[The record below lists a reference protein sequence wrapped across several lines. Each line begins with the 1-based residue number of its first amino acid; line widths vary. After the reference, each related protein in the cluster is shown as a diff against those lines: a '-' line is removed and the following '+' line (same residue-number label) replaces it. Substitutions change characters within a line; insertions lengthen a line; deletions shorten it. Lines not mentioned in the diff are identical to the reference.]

1 MTRGPQPLRT
11 PAAVSQH
18 GYRSPLG
25 PVPTNFV
32 PPGLG
37 PPRAPGAGQRH
48 FRGRLSPARQ
58 PINGQSALRSEVNRG
73 SNVALRFDLADHAG
87 GRAPDVGIDHAA
99 GVVGGI
105 RGGRHRAG
113 QLVQVDQSGGSPP
126 SPTSSPATAAV
137 KYTGPVSAASTRRSA
152 DQARDSPASAII
164 GACTRASSSRAVSAF
179 CRAHA
184 NSARSCSAVRSGVR
198 VRSSVNGRYP
208 MGRGRR
214 ARERAPGWWLCS
226 FAPRQHGIEGVGSAS
241 PPPGGRSR
249 STSAGSPAGSRRG
262 VAPPVT
268 GPELRRI
275 RALLRRQRLAPLR
288 GGEVLRSAGALV
300 GALRGAGGSN
310 RSSCTGGAVMVA
322 TSSSTGGKFQ
332 PRSAASIGH
341 RAASRGVSVRPPV
354 PHVGGHY
361 PMGRVGGGVGAGA
374 RVPGPRAAGRRTG
387 TVAHG
392 ASPPAAAGR
401 RRTVGA
407 GSHRRAHVSS
417 AAGAQAAGPRHR
429 RGSSLRVT
437 IRRRPPRRSPR
448 RADCTCRYG

>member
-1 MTRGPQPLRT
+1 MGLACGRSFPAGSGAAGVWQSTRGGTGPAKTGRRSPRPAPRNGLAGMGGPAPRPPTAPRQLRHIRVLAGADQQRAQDRERSSKPASRSAVGRSRLRSASASPIMPATVLRT
-11 PAAVSQH
+11 
-18 GYRSPLG
+18 L
-25 PVPTNFV
+25 
-32 PPGLG
+32 
-37 PPRAPGAGQRH
+37 
-48 FRGRLSPARQ
+48 
-58 PINGQSALRSEVNRG
+58 
-73 SNVALRFDLADHAG
+73 
-87 GRAPDVGIDHAA
+87 GIDHLL
-99 GVVGGI
+99 GVPGGVC
-105 RGGRHRAG
+105 GGRHRAG
-113 QLVQVDQSGGSPP
+113 QVVQVDQSGGV
-126 SPTSSPATAAV
+126 ATFAGELTAMASV
-137 KYTGPVSAASTRRSA
+137 RSTGPVSTANTRRRA
-152 DQARDSPASAII
+152 DQARASRGSAVI
-164 GACTRASSSRAVSAF
+164 GACTRASSSRTVSALGL
-179 CRAHA
+179 AYA

-354 PHVGGHY
+354 PHVGGH
-361 PMGRVGGGVGAGA
+361 GSGAG
-374 RVPGPRAAGRRTG
+374 
-387 TVAHG
+387 
-392 ASPPAAAGR
+392 
-401 RRTVGA
+401 
-407 GSHRRAHVSS
+407 
-417 AAGAQAAGPRHR
+417 
-429 RGSSLRVT
+429 
-437 IRRRPPRRSPR
+437 
-448 RADCTCRYG
+448 

>member
-1 MTRGPQPLRT
+1 MAQIAGPKESNSRRLGADDARSPVFT
-11 PAAVSQH
+11 DPAAVSQH

-25 PVPTNFV
+25 SVPTNFV

-126 SPTSSPATAAV
+126 WPTSSPATAAV

-184 NSARSCSAVRSGVR
+184 NSARSCSAVWLGVR
-198 VRSSVNGRYP
+198 VRSSVNG
-208 MGRGRR
+208 
-214 ARERAPGWWLCS
+214 
-226 FAPRQHGIEGVGSAS
+226 
-241 PPPGGRSR
+241 
-249 STSAGSPAGSRRG
+249 
-262 VAPPVT
+262 
-268 GPELRRI
+268 
-275 RALLRRQRLAPLR
+275 
-288 GGEVLRSAGALV
+288 
-300 GALRGAGGSN
+300 
-310 RSSCTGGAVMVA
+310 
-322 TSSSTGGKFQ
+322 
-332 PRSAASIGH
+332 
-341 RAASRGVSVRPPV
+341 
-354 PHVGGHY
+354 
-361 PMGRVGGGVGAGA
+361 
-374 RVPGPRAAGRRTG
+374 
-387 TVAHG
+387 
-392 ASPPAAAGR
+392 
-401 RRTVGA
+401 
-407 GSHRRAHVSS
+407 
-417 AAGAQAAGPRHR
+417 
-429 RGSSLRVT
+429 
-437 IRRRPPRRSPR
+437 
-448 RADCTCRYG
+448 

>member
-164 GACTRASSSRAVSAF
+164 GACTRASSSRTVSALGL
-179 CRAHA
+179 AYA
-184 NSARSCSAVRSGVR
+184 NSARSCSAVRSGIR
-198 VRSSVNGRYP
+198 GAIIGQWAIPHGARQAPANTARGWLALLIPTPPARH
-208 MGRGRR
+208 RGRR
-214 ARERAPGWWLCS
+214 
-226 FAPRQHGIEGVGSAS
+226 
-241 PPPGGRSR
+241 
-249 STSAGSPAGSRRG
+249 
-262 VAPPVT
+262 
-268 GPELRRI
+268 
-275 RALLRRQRLAPLR
+275 
-288 GGEVLRSAGALV
+288 
-300 GALRGAGGSN
+300 
-310 RSSCTGGAVMVA
+310 
-322 TSSSTGGKFQ
+322 
-332 PRSAASIGH
+332 
-341 RAASRGVSVRPPV
+341 
-354 PHVGGHY
+354 
-361 PMGRVGGGVGAGA
+361 
-374 RVPGPRAAGRRTG
+374 
-387 TVAHG
+387 
-392 ASPPAAAGR
+392 
-401 RRTVGA
+401 
-407 GSHRRAHVSS
+407 
-417 AAGAQAAGPRHR
+417 
-429 RGSSLRVT
+429 LRVT
-437 IRRRPPRRSPR
+437 ASGWAQPF
-448 RADCTCRYG
+448 DQCRQSCR